1 MLSASHRQ
9 RMAGV
14 AAFIERHDLLAKFY
28 LFALSLIFILP
39 NVGPVRNMYYVVL
52 LPMLFIVMTR
62 DEALRIARSPVFV
75 LMAAYFLVYALL
87 APFAA
92 EFHPKDVFG
101 HIRNSVLVLTF
112 LAITVRIVLRNPQFP
127 LELFLVVG
135 VIGALVGL
143 NNIWQFYDGLP
154 SLDHMPRRFE
164 GIEGITM
171 YLNANWIAQMY
182 GVVCVGAAAVATR
195 PGTSKSAVAA
205 LALSALVLFACVL
218 LTQTRSVLIG
228 VVLGLGVVLVLL
240 PGQTKTKRTVQ
251 FVLIA
256 AAALAS
262 VPFVEAL
269 ISRGDPY
276 RLAFWQAYIP
286 LVEAHPWS
294 GHGLSAPIVVHAPD
308 GAETNHPHNIVYHA
322 LLRGGLFA
330 LIALVALFATVCWQ
344 AVRAWRITG
353 SALYPA
359 LIIVALI
366 PLQLEF
372 TVVVGTSVGWDWL
385 VLWMP
390 IGLAMGAAMLD
401 PNDPRSR
408 FAGQRMIP
416 KSGIRLSE
424 KIVRQR
430 EV

>member
-1 MLSASHRQ
+1 MLSAAQ
-9 RMAGV
+9 RDRLAAW

-28 LFALSLIFILP
+28 LLTLSLIFILP
-39 NVGPVRNMYYVVL
+39 NVGPVRNMYYIVIV
-52 LPMLFIVMTR
+52 PMLFIVMTR
-62 DEALRIARSPVFV
+62 AEALRIVRSPIFIF
-75 LMAAYFLVYALL
+75 MALYFLVYALA
-87 APFAA
+87 APFAV
-92 EFHPKDVFG
+92 EFSARDFIG

-112 LAITVRIVLRNPQFP
+112 LAITVRLMLRNPQFP

-143 NNIWQFYDGLP
+143 NNLWQFYGGLP
-154 SLDHMPRRFE
+154 PLDRMPRRFE

-171 YLNANWIAQMY
+171 YYNPNWIAQMY
-182 GVVCVGAAAVATR
+182 GVVCVGAAAAATR
-195 PGTSKSAVAA
+195 PGTRAGVVAA
-205 LALSALVLFACVL
+205 LALSALVLFGCVL

-228 VVLGLGVVLVLL
+228 TVLGLGAVLVLL
-240 PGQTKTKRTVQ
+240 PGQTRVKRTVQ
-251 FVLIA
+251 FTLIA
-256 AAALAS
+256 AAAVAS

-269 ISRGDPY
+269 IARGDPY
-276 RLAFWQAYIP
+276 RVAFWQAYIP
-286 LVEAHPWS
+286 LVETYPWI
-294 GHGLSAPIVVHAPD
+294 GHGLTAPIIVHAPD

-322 LLRGGLFA
+322 LLRGGVFA
-330 LIALVALFATVCWQ
+330 LTALLALFAAVCWQ
-344 AVRAWRITG
+344 ALRAWRITG

-401 PNDPRSR
+401 PGDPASR
-408 FAGQRMIP
+408 FAG
-416 KSGIRLSE
+416 
-424 KIVRQR
+424 
-430 EV
+430 